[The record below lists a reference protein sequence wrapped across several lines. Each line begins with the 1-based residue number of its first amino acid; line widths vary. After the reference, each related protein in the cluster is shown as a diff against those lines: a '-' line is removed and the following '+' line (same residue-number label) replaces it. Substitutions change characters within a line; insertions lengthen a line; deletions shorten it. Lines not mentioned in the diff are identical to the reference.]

1 MYKVIGGVKSRALRV
16 MWMLEE
22 LGQPYEHIAAAPR
35 SAEVLAFNPAGKI
48 PVLVDDGVPI
58 TDSLAIMTY
67 LADKHGALTFAAG
80 TLDRARQDSLTH
92 FIMDELEGPLWMA
105 SRHTFILPEEHRMPA
120 IKDSLKWE
128 FERSQAT
135 LVTRMAEDGPF
146 LMGETMTI
154 ADMLLAHI
162 GGWAVTAKFPWTQQR
177 LRDHTAMMRERDA
190 FQRVMARAV

>member
-16 MWMLEE
+16 MWVLEE
-22 LGQPYEHIAAAPR
+22 LGQPYDHVAAAPQ
-35 SAEVLAFNPAGKI
+35 SPEVMAFNPAGKI
-48 PVLVDDGVPI
+48 PVLVDDDVPI

-67 LADKHGALTFAAG
+67 LADKHGALTFPAG

-105 SRHTFILPEEHRMPA
+105 SRHSFILPEEMRMPA

-128 FERSQAT
+128 FERSQTT
-135 LVTRMAEDGPF
+135 LVGRMAEDGPF

-154 ADMLLAHI
+154 ADILLAHI
-162 GGWAVTAKFPWTQQR
+162 GGWAVTARFPWTEQR
-177 LRDHTAMMRERDA
+177 LRDHTAMMRDRDG
-190 FQRVMARAV
+190 FQRVMAKAT